1 MIKNGKH
8 ENSGSLNLQSVK
20 KKHTIIHEHGGRGK
34 ETCIKV
40 NENSV
45 THGVSADQWMAIQGT
60 KERK

>member
-1 MIKNGKH
+1 MQKKMIKNGKH

-45 THGVSADQWMAIQGT
+45 THGVSADQ
-60 KERK
+60 